1 MKITPRLLQIF
12 GKGVFLLGMAWA
24 IEVWRIDMKALLYG
38 DTFPRLVRDLR
49 ENPGKW
55 ASRLVFLL
63 GPWVCLWMVE
73 ILNENDVFED
83 LAAWQVL
90 MNLVWYYS
98 LFVALR
104 LLLGRN
110 RRAAAL
116 STVLAFVFGLVNH
129 YVLRFRGR
137 ILFPADITG
146 WRTAANVAEGFDYS
160 LDQYIIQAAVLLVAY
175 LFLVFVC
182 VPQKKRAK
190 IKLPAA
196 LVLWAVILGYGY
208 AFFCTGML
216 PALGIFT
223 QQWVTQRNGFL
234 LNFTIA
240 LRYSSVEEPEDYS
253 EETVLE
259 LMEEY
264 PGLEGDPSK
273 QPTNLIVIMNESFG
287 DFSIFDRFESSE
299 DPTPFLHSLEE
310 NTIKGWMYS
319 SVTGGG
325 TATVEFE
332 YLTGFTSLF
341 QPPHTVAYQ
350 LYVEEG
356 MPSLA
361 ALAGNIGYD
370 TTAFHPYKSS
380 GWNRVLAYQYL
391 DFDKQMYEEDVI
403 DPYYIRH
410 YVSDKSD
417 YEMIY
422 RSTEEEDTSFFF
434 NVTMQNHSGYAQGW
448 NNLERT
454 IELPENLNN
463 ADHSAQQF
471 FCLMEESDKALE
483 ELITYYSQCDEPT
496 MIVFF
501 GDHQPPLTN
510 AFYEQLYGKKLSE
523 RTTQEVMQQYAVPF
537 FIWANYDIEERQD
550 VVISPNYLGVL
561 TAQVAGLPMT
571 GFMNFLSQMYED
583 LPAITPVGFVTD
595 DGQFLSEE
603 ELSEEDQ
610 EWLRQYEI
618 LNYCGM
624 VDLFDEARP
633 MFCTQENE

>member
-1 MKITPRLLQIF
+1 M
-12 GKGVFLLGMAWA
+12 
-24 IEVWRIDMKALLYG
+24 
-38 DTFPRLVRDLR
+38 
-49 ENPGKW
+49 
-55 ASRLVFLL
+55 
-63 GPWVCLWMVE
+63 
-73 ILNENDVFED
+73 
-83 LAAWQVL
+83 
-90 MNLVWYYS
+90 
-98 LFVALR
+98 
-104 LLLGRN
+104 
-110 RRAAAL
+110 
-116 STVLAFVFGLVNH
+116 
-129 YVLRFRGR
+129 
-137 ILFPADITG
+137 
-146 WRTAANVAEGFDYS
+146 
-160 LDQYIIQAAVLLVAY
+160 
-175 LFLVFVC
+175 
-182 VPQKKRAK
+182 
-190 IKLPAA
+190 
-196 LVLWAVILGYGY
+196 
-208 AFFCTGML
+208 
-216 PALGIFT
+216 
-223 QQWVTQRNGFL
+223 
-234 LNFTIA
+234 
-240 LRYSSVEEPEDYS
+240 
-253 EETVLE
+253 
-259 LMEEY
+259 
-264 PGLEGDPSK
+264 
-273 QPTNLIVIMNESFG
+273 
-287 DFSIFDRFESSE
+287 
-299 DPTPFLHSLEE
+299 
-310 NTIKGWMYS
+310 
-319 SVTGGG
+319 
-325 TATVEFE
+325 
-332 YLTGFTSLF
+332 
-341 QPPHTVAYQ
+341 AYQ

-633 MFCTQENE
+633 MFCTQETE